1 MAAAW
6 MRDVFSTMVKQV
18 GYSEDPPGLVVV
30 WKNGKTSLYEGVQ
43 EGLCEELATTASVGQ
58 MINSEIKGSYNHRYI

>member
-1 MAAAW
+1 MAAW
-6 MRDVFSTMVKQV
+6 MRDVFSTMVQQV

-30 WKNGKTSLYEGVQ
+30 WKNGKRSLYEGVQ

-58 MINSEIKGSYNHRYI
+58 MINSEIKGAYNHRYI